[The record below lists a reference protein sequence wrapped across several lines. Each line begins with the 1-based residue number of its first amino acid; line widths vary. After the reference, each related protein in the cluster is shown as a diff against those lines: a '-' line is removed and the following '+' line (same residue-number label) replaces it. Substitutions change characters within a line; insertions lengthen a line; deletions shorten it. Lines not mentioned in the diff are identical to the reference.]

1 VKYINDS
8 DGAVLVIVA
17 LVIVVLIGVTAF
29 AIDFGIVF
37 TTQKQLQNASDAGAL
52 AGARALG
59 YYRCVESGNT
69 NCTTVNGVNI
79 TGTESEAVVQN
90 VVAAVGDN
98 SAFDTSSLNV
108 DSNTDIKLGKWSEAS
123 NPKFTPDV
131 SPVNA
136 VKVTTRK
143 EAGTD
148 NGSVRAFF
156 GQIFSVNE
164 YNTAK
169 ESIAAI
175 TGLSIAP
182 PGELI
187 PIGVSVAG
195 CPAPE
200 IRMQKTTESCVG
212 WTTLDPVID
221 PTPGSV
227 SAIID
232 GIRTGASSTPE
243 LKVGTPIQFGGGV
256 VTPIFESFY
265 KLYDSKKD
273 ASGHW
278 QVLVPV
284 YNESEVCGNPNQTL
298 TIVGFATVDITCAD
312 YKGGPE
318 VRPDCDLSDSQPHEN
333 IIRGTMQCNKIQEGA
348 GGGGD
353 YGTLGTIPGLV
364 Q

>member
-1 VKYINDS
+1 VHQIKNS
-8 DGAVLVIVA
+8 EGAVVILIA
-17 LVIVVLIGVTAF
+17 LVIVILVGVTAF
-29 AIDFGIVF
+29 AIDFGIVWVAN
-37 TTQKQLQNASDAGAL
+37 KQLYNAADAGAL

-59 YYRCVESGNT
+59 YYRCMKSGNPD
-69 NCTTVNGVNI
+69 CKVVSGVVT
-79 TGTESEAVVQN
+79 TGTDDQAVKPKVIE
-90 VVAAVGDN
+90 AVGDN
-98 SAFDTSSLNV
+98 SAFDTLSLNV
-108 DSNTDIKLGKWSEAS
+108 DPDADIQLGKWSESS
-123 NPKFTPDV
+123 NPKFQEGV
-131 SPVNA
+131 SPSNA
-136 VKVTTRK
+136 VKVTVRK
-143 EAGTD
+143 EVGTD
-148 NGSVRAFF
+148 NGPIQAFF
-156 GQIFSVNE
+156 GRIFNHTE
-164 YNTAK
+164 YNTEK

-175 TGLSIAP
+175 TGLGIAP
-182 PGELI
+182 PGELV
-187 PIGVSVAG
+187 PIGVSVEG

-212 WTTLDPVID
+212 WTTLNPVTN
-221 PTPGSV
+221 PTPGNV

-232 GIRTGASSTPE
+232 GIRTGASPTPE

-278 QVLVPV
+278 QILVPV
-284 YNESEVCGNPNQTL
+284 YNESGVCGNPNQTL

-312 YKGGPE
+312 YKGGTV

-333 IIRGTMQCNKIQEGA
+333 IIRGTMQCNKVEEGP